1 MTAPG
6 GGPPGAVPLRVVVAD
21 DDPRIRGD
29 FAALL
34 ELEPDLTVVGTA
46 ADGTAVVD
54 LCARLVPHVVVMDVR
69 MPGRDGIAA
78 TRALRRRHRDRCRVL
93 VVTTFDLDDYVLGAV
108 RAGAAGFLL
117 KDQAPD
123 LLADAVRTVAA
134 GDGVV
139 SPRATA
145 RLLRELVAPGL
156 AEGRA
161 PGGLTER
168 EAHVVALVARG
179 LRNDEIAAQARISR
193 ATVKTHVSNVL
204 AKLGLSSRLQIVVWA
219 YEQGLVPPRGP
230 DRRGY

>member
-1 MTAPG
+1 VTVPA
-6 GGPPGAVPLRVVVAD
+6 GPTLRVVVAD

-29 FAALL
+29 FTALL
-34 ELEPDLTVVGTA
+34 DLEPDITVVGTA
-46 ADGTAVVD
+46 DDGAQAVE
-54 LCARLVPHVVVMDVR
+54 LSSRLLPHVVVMDVR
-69 MPGRDGIAA
+69 MPGRNGIEA

-93 VVTTFDLDDYVLGAV
+93 VVTTFDLDEYVLGAV

-123 LLADAVRTVAA
+123 LLAPAVRTVAA

-156 AEGRA
+156 DDQRPPA
-161 PGGLTER
+161 GLTER
-168 EAHVVALVARG
+168 EAEVVTLMARG
-179 LRNDEIAAQARISR
+179 LSNDEIALRAGITR

-204 AKLGLSSRLQIVVWA
+204 AKLGLTSRLQVVVWA
-219 YEQGLVPPRGP
+219 YENGLAPRT
-230 DRRGY
+230 R